1 MTKKKASTA
10 DNNRPKSSSTNGGSL
25 VGTAIVTIEAVSIPV
40 FRLRIVFATQ
50 FCMLAKPLV
59 DHSVYDSIL
68 GSYSYEFHA
77 GYFCVGIAL
86 SQLGHISLKKSS
98 SSYLFYSSFS

>member
-10 DNNRPKSSSTNGGSL
+10 FNNCPKSSSTNGGSL
-25 VGTAIVTIEAVSIPV
+25 VGTVIVTIEAVSTPV

-50 FCMLAKPLV
+50 FCILAKPLL
-59 DHSVYDSIL
+59 DHSVYDSVL
-68 GSYSYEFHA
+68 GEYSYGFEA
-77 GYFCVGIAL
+77 SAFCVGMAL
-86 SQLGHISLKKSS
+86 SQPGHISLKNSS